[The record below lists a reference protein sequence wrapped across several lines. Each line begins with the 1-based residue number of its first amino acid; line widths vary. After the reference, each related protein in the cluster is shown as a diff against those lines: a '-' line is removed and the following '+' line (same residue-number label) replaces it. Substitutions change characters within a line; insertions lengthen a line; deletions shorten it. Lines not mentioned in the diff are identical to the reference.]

1 MSDRR
6 EGGAHA
12 GKTDQRQCRAQG
24 GGEERGEGRR
34 QIGTGSSCFRVE
46 VPPPPLG
53 GPRQGQAGQHE
64 PRAEVT
70 LPAEKEGFQSGD
82 EGTEEKH
89 RHSRNSRPGQQGLH

>member
-1 MSDRR
+1 MVERK
-6 EGGAHA
+6 EGRG
-12 GKTDQRQCRAQG
+12 GEETDWHWEQLLQG
-24 GGEERGEGRR
+24 GG
-34 QIGTGSSCFRVE
+34 T
-46 VPPPPLG
+46 PPPPG